1 MSKVIEQ
8 LRWRYATKKFDADK
22 RLTSQQ
28 LELIKQAFDLTATSF
43 GLQPLKLLIVSDKEI
58 KKELVQYS
66 FNQQMVGDCS
76 HLLVFCVED
85 TIDSAYVKNYFKKV
99 KAARAT
105 PDEILNPYREYLIQ
119 YVEGM
124 KPDDAREWMTKQA
137 YLAMGN
143 LLTVCAME
151 KIDACPME
159 GFDPKGYDRLLG
171 LQKLGLRSVLVMPI
185 GFRAED
191 DLHSGL
197 KKVRRGVEEVII
209 EI

>member
-22 RLTSQQ
+22 RLTNKQI
-28 LELIKQAFDLTATSF
+28 EVIKQAFDLTATSF
-43 GLQPLKLLIVSDKEI
+43 GLQPLKLLIVSDKAI

-76 HLLVFCVED
+76 HLLIFCIED
-85 TIDSAYVKNYFKKV
+85 TIDSAFVKNYFKQV
-99 KAARAT
+99 KATRAT
-105 PDEILNPYREYLIQ
+105 PDEILNPYQEYLIQ

-124 KPDDAREWMTKQA
+124 KPNEAREWMTKQA

-151 KIDACPME
+151 SIDACPME
-159 GFDPKGYDRLLG
+159 GFDPVEYDRALG
-171 LQKLGLRSVLVMPI
+171 LGKLGLHAVLVMPI
-185 GFRAED
+185 GYRAAD
-191 DLHSGL
+191 DLHSEL
-197 KKVRRGVEEVII
+197 KKVRRGVEEVVI